1 MLVLITD
8 EAWGLKADLAF
19 DLPFP
24 TDGQCLCL
32 GSSYP
37 AFTGCLNMFQVLINL
52 LIRLPYRVLLYVFL

>member
-52 LIRLPYRVLLYVFL
+52 LTRLPY